1 MKQIQGKF
9 LLQPNNDFPADCEM
23 LDYMQTNAHIISIIG
38 NLAGD
43 KAVLLGCERNGDN
56 QRKEGYVFLRTKDH
70 PEGEVLFWEGGT
82 TAGGMYLKQES
93 IAVQSHGYDYPEAY
107 VKRWL
112 APGVGTENYKW
123 NDFHDAQSLPDLQ
136 AEIASLETTL
146 DNIRQAPIGS
156 ITIWAGKE
164 LPANY
169 ALCAGQALSQ
179 TEYSDLFYVIGT
191 TFNNAADYQGHTHST
206 SAFEFRLPDLR
217 GRFIVGHNP
226 QDLTDYRTYG
236 QTGGEK
242 THQLTVREM
251 PVHMHETKDYYYA
264 ERKTGGI
271 DGEDLLQTTIN
282 GSSAT
287 DDDNIYLY
295 YKKHYTEAS
304 GANQAHENRP
314 PYYVLAYIMR
324 VK

>member
-123 NDFHDAQSLPDLQ
+123 NDFHDAQSLPNLQ
-136 AEIASLETTL
+136 AEIASLRTKL
-146 DNIRQAPIGS
+146 NNIRQAPIGS
-156 ITIWAGKE
+156 ITIWPRTE
-164 LPANY
+164 PPANY
-169 ALCAGQALSQ
+169 LRCEGQMVSRA
-179 TEYSDLFYVIGT
+179 EYPELYEMIGET
-191 TFNNAADYQGHTHST
+191 YLNAP
-206 SAFEFRLPDLR
+206 SATRANPSSITDGYFRLPDLR
-217 GRFIVGHNP
+217 SRFIVGYNP
-226 QDLTDYRTYG
+226 DDFDYKECG
-236 QTGGEK
+236 KTGGEK
-242 THQLTVREM
+242 THKLKVTEM
-251 PVHMHETKDYYYA
+251 PQHTHSFNDYYYV

-295 YKKHYTEAS
+295 YKEHYTEAS